1 MLSLTLKSKL
11 GCSIGIRAVLT
22 SEVDDIKIL
31 YNDWPYGIDK
41 TIVHLVVWTKFVLE
55 ADPET
60 DDLTPK
66 MRKDI
71 DEYVV
76 RTFGSRVPPDKV
88 SRRFL
93 PYFQYL
99 RRWVAFPHG
108 CLTNCSIIMR
118 RR

>member
-1 MLSLTLKSKL
+1 MNSNF
-11 GCSIGIRAVLT
+11 GCSFGVHVVLIF
-22 SEVDDIKIL
+22 EADDIKIL

-41 TIVHLVVWTKFVLE
+41 SIVHLVVWTKFVLE
-55 ADPET
+55 DDPET

-93 PYFQYL
+93 PCFEYFTSL
-99 RRWVAFPHG
+99 VAFPHG
-108 CLTNCSIIMR
+108 CFTITK
-118 RR
+118 